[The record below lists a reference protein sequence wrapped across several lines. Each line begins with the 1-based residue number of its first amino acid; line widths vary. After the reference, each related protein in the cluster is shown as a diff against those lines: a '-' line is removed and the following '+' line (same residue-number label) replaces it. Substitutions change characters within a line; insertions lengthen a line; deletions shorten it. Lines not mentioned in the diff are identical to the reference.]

1 MTNHIAISAFDL
13 AAPLLVA
20 ALTWTA
26 TRLSTLISTR
36 IRNERVRAALL
47 RLDDVVMAVVKETLQ
62 VTVKA
67 IRATSANGKLPPGTA
82 DVIKRAAIAAVK
94 AHLGPLAL
102 AELASALG
110 LSPDGLEHLL
120 STKVEAAVYTAK
132 QQSATNGVHDPSEPV
147 PAGK

>member
-26 TRLSTLISTR
+26 TRLSKLISTR

-47 RLDDVVMAVVKETLQ
+47 RLDDVVIAVVKETLQ
-62 VTVKA
+62 VTVRA
-67 IRATSANGKLPPGTA
+67 IRATSANGKLPPGTG
-82 DVIKRAAIAAVK
+82 DVIKRAAIAAIK

-102 AELASALG
+102 AELAAALN
-110 LSPDGLEHLL
+110 LSPEALEHLL
-120 STKVEAAVYTAK
+120 STKVEAAVYTVK
-132 QQSATNGVHDPSEPV
+132 QQSSTNGVHEPGELV

>member
-1 MTNHIAISAFDL
+1 MTNHIAISALDL

-26 TRLSTLISTR
+26 ARLSKLISTR

-47 RLDDVVMAVVKETLQ
+47 RLDDIVIAVVKETLQ

-67 IRATSANGKLPPGTA
+67 IRSTSSNGKLPPGTG
-82 DVIKRAAIAAVK
+82 DVIKRAAVAAVK

-102 AELASALG
+102 AELSAALN
-110 LSPDGLEHLL
+110 LSPDALEHLL
-120 STKVEAAVYTAK
+120 ATKVEAAVYTVK
-132 QQSATNGVHDPSEPV
+132 QQSSTNGVHDPNDLAQAPR
-147 PAGK
+147 

>member
-1 MTNHIAISAFDL
+1 MTNHIAISALDL

-20 ALTWTA
+20 VLTWTA
-26 TRLSTLISTR
+26 TRLSKLISTR

-47 RLDDVVMAVVKETLQ
+47 RLDDVVMTVVKETLQ

-67 IRATSANGKLPPGTA
+67 IRAASANGKLPPGTA
-82 DVIKRAAIAAVK
+82 DVIKRAAVAAVK

-102 AELASALG
+102 AELASALS
-110 LSPDGLEHLL
+110 LSPDALEHLL

-132 QQSATNGVHDPSEPV
+132 QQSSTNGVHDPGDV
-147 PAGK
+147 VQAAK

>member
-26 TRLSTLISTR
+26 TRLSKLISTR

-47 RLDDVVMAVVKETLQ
+47 RLDDVVIAVVKETLQ
-62 VTVKA
+62 VTVRA
-67 IRATSANGKLPPGTA
+67 IRATSANGKLPPGTG
-82 DVIKRAAIAAVK
+82 DVIKRAAIAAIK

-102 AELASALG
+102 AELAAALN
-110 LSPDGLEHLL
+110 LSPEALEHLL
-120 STKVEAAVYTAK
+120 STKVEAAVYTVK
-132 QQSATNGVHDPSEPV
+132 QQSSTNGVHEPGEFA